1 MIVAVGVDHA
11 GAVLH
16 EAVTEKLVEL
26 GHVVLDLGQCD
37 DYPDMALAV
46 GKAIDSGE
54 AERGVLICGSGAGI
68 GVAASKIPGIYAQTV
83 HDTYTAHQAVE
94 HDGLNVLCMGGRVI
108 GTEVAKEIVT
118 AFVSAQVSEEERH
131 VRRRAKVQLIA
142 NEGLAAD
149 LEGVS

>member
-11 GAVLH
+11 GAVLQ
-16 EAVTEKLVEL
+16 EAVSEKLVEL

-37 DYPDMALAV
+37 DYPDIALAV
-46 GKAIDSGE
+46 GRAIDSGE
-54 AERGVLICGSGAGI
+54 AERGILICGSGAGV

-94 HDGLNVLCMGGRVI
+94 HDGLNVLCLGGRVI
-108 GTEVAKEIVT
+108 GTEVAKEIAG
-118 AFVSAQVSEEERH
+118 AFAAAQVSDEERH
-131 VRRRAKVQLIA
+131 LRRRAKVELIA
-142 NEGLAAD
+142 TDGLSAD

>member
-37 DYPDMALAV
+37 DYPDMALAM

-54 AERGVLICGSGAGI
+54 AERGILICGSGAGI
-68 GVAASKIPGIYAQTV
+68 GVAASKIPGVYAQTV

-94 HDGLNVLCMGGRVI
+94 HDGLDVLCMGGRVI
-108 GTEVAKEIVT
+108 GTEVAKEIAT
-118 AFVSAQVSEEERH
+118 AFVSAEVSEEERH
-131 VRRRAKVQLIA
+131 VRRRAKVELIA

>member
-1 MIVAVGVDHA
+1 MVIAVGVDHA

-16 EAVTEKLVEL
+16 GPVTEKLVEL

-46 GKAIDSGE
+46 GRAIDSGE

-108 GTEVAKEIVT
+108 GSEVAREIVA
-118 AFVSAQVSEEERH
+118 AFASAQVSQEERH
-131 VRRRAKVQLIA
+131 VRRRAKVELIA
-142 NEGLAAD
+142 SEGLQAD